1 MYRMMVVGRAG
12 LSGFPFT
19 SSQTNAI
26 VLPHLNKTPL
36 IFKGAFRGMF
46 SPLPVSMAALW
57 RALA

>member
-1 MYRMMVVGRAG
+1 MYKTAMVGREG

-19 SSQTNAI
+19 ACQTNAI
-26 VLPHLNKTPL
+26 VLPTPDKAPL

-46 SPLPVSMAALW
+46 SPLPASMASLW